1 MGWLANGNDEVLCL
15 GIDCQMFFLGLE
27 GELGQLLSVC
37 HSDCFVWKMISCLNS
52 FWMGALFRMA
62 ISSAKKTCPYWKRAG
77 TADDFSSLRVRYSD
91 VDFGNIIM
99 PKEPNFFLM
108 EMSDSDRR
116 W

>member
-1 MGWLANGNDEVLCL
+1 MFGDRLSNV
-15 GIDCQMFFLGLE
+15 FFLVWK
-27 GELGQLLSVC
+27 ELG

-52 FWMGALFRMA
+52 FWMGKLFRMA

-99 PKEPNFFLM
+99 PKEPFFFLGRCLILI
-108 EMSDSDRR
+108 EDGRFHG
-116 W
+116 